1 MKDQEV
7 SDNISRGS
15 LQTAPEKHFLNA
27 PVIYR
32 LGTKWMGYIP
42 RFLSYAISHVMAEI
56 SYVFY
61 RSAVANV
68 KRNLSRALPSAPDE
82 ELSSITKGLFR
93 NYSKYLVDYGRFTRL
108 NKKEVISKIIHFDG
122 EENLHAAL
130 NMDKGVILLT
140 AHLGNWELG
149 GIFFASYGIKMN
161 VVTLVDDNP
170 EIDEMRSSYRE
181 KHDVNTITL
190 GSPFSSVEMLKA
202 LNNKETV
209 AMLVDR
215 YHEGPENIT
224 TDFFS
229 RPAKFPRGPFIL
241 ARLSEAPVIVAFVVR
256 EGHGYK
262 GIIEKPLL
270 VSDEKE
276 ENEALKKTVK
286 ILEKY
291 IIMYPDQWY
300 NFRPI

>member
-1 MKDQEV
+1 MKHQEV

-15 LQTAPEKHFLNA
+15 LQTASDKHFLNA

-42 RFLSYAISHVMAEI
+42 RFLSYALSHVMAEI

-68 KRNLSRALPSAPDE
+68 KGNLSRAFPGAPDE

-108 NKKEVISKIIHFDG
+108 NKTEVINKIIRFDG
-122 EENLHAAL
+122 EENLHEAL
-130 NMDKGVILLT
+130 QMNKGIILLT

-161 VVTLVDDNP
+161 VVTLMDDNP
-170 EIDEMRSSYRE
+170 EIDKMRSSYRE
-181 KHDVNTITL
+181 KHHVNTITL

-202 LNNKETV
+202 LNSNETV
-209 AMLVDR
+209 AMLIDR
-215 YHEGPENIT
+215 YHEGLENIT
-224 TDFFS
+224 TDFFNT
-229 RPAKFPRGPFIL
+229 PAKFPRGPFML

-256 EGHGYK
+256 EDDGYK
-262 GIIEKPLL
+262 GIVEKPLL
-270 VSDEKE
+270 ITSEKE
-276 ENEALKKTVK
+276 ENEALKKAVK

-300 NFRPI
+300 NFRHI

>member
-1 MKDQEV
+1 
-7 SDNISRGS
+7 
-15 LQTAPEKHFLNA
+15 
-27 PVIYR
+27 
-32 LGTKWMGYIP
+32 MGYVP
-42 RFLSYAISHVMAEI
+42 RFLSYSLSHIIAEI

-61 RSAVANV
+61 RSAVVNV
-68 KRNLSRALPSAPDE
+68 KGNLSRAFPGDSE
-82 ELSSITKGLFR
+82 KELSIIAKKLFR

-108 NKKEVISKIIHFDG
+108 NKAEVLNKIIRFDG

-130 NMDKGVILLT
+130 KMNKGVILLT

-161 VVTLVDDNP
+161 VVTLMDVNS

-181 KHDVNTITL
+181 KHNVNTITL
-190 GSPFSSVEMLKA
+190 GSPFSSIEMLKA

-209 AMLVDR
+209 AMLIDR
-215 YHEGPENIT
+215 YHGGLDNIT

-229 RPAKFPRGPFIL
+229 RPTQFPRGPFIL
-241 ARLSEAPVIVAFVVR
+241 ARLSEAPVIVAFVIR
-256 EGHGYK
+256 EGDVYK
-262 GIIEKPLL
+262 GIIEKPMLIAN
-270 VSDEKE
+270 EKE